1 MKEDYR
7 KTIETEATALVNLAY
22 QKIIPRGVKYL

>member
-1 MKEDYR
+1 MKDDYK
-7 KTIETEATALVNLAY
+7 KTIEAEANALVNLAY